1 MLKFRNIFLKSIDI
15 LRKIIGHLFFFDR
28 SIKGYLSDKIC
39 ILVTHQI
46 QFLQDA
52 TKILVLNNVNI
63 SF

>member
-1 MLKFRNIFLKSIDI
+1 M
-15 LRKIIGHLFFFDR
+15 IGHLFFFDR